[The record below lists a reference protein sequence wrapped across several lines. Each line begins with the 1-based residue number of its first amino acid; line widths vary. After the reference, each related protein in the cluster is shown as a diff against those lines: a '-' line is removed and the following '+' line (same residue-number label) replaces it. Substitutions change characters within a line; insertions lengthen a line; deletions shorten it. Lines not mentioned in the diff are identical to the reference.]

1 MDPLQLNESFQN
13 IWGLHEVNVR
23 DVSEGGVWMG
33 RSYEWGKGPTFH
45 LNESS
50 KLKVSHG
57 RVYVSFK
64 ERNK

>member
-1 MDPLQLNESFQN
+1 M
-13 IWGLHEVNVR
+13 GEVREVSVR
-23 DVSEGGVWMG
+23 DVSEGGVWIPHSKVRWMG